1 VIVGACGS
9 NRTTGFADAGGGGD
23 GSVEASSG
31 SDSGGGSSSS
41 GGSLFDGALGD
52 AEPAGGDPTTCA
64 EAAMGHTYIGCDY
77 WPTVTGNDVW
87 SLFDFAVVVANA
99 GSSTADITVTGPNST
114 MQTGTVAPGQ
124 LTTFYLPW
132 VPSLKGPDS
141 DNCGALGGGS
151 VSPDGG
157 GTFALP
163 FLNSVF
169 EKGGAYHLVSTV
181 PVTVYQFSAL
191 EYLPRGGP
199 AGKDWSNCPGDTI
212 CMDPF
217 LPAPVAIGCYAYSND
232 ASLLLPSTALTGNVR
247 ITGHESQDTMN
258 TYVAITATAD
268 NTTVK
273 MKVSSA
279 GKVLPSA
286 TTGDGGAAPVIAATP
301 AGGMLTFTMNQGDVA
316 ELVADFG
323 AVDLSGSLV
332 QATQP
337 IQVITGSECLP
348 VPDAAEACDHIEESN
363 FPAETLGQDYFVVQ
377 PIGPNGD
384 VVNHQARIYGNFDG
398 TNLTY
403 VPSAPMGCPSVINA
417 GEVVECGGPVN
428 MCIDPNHP
436 AGPPTG
442 SCGNGNVVTQDFE
455 IKGDHAFAVSTFSL
469 GGQIVDPMTK
479 APMQQGDPDQSMAT
493 AVKQYR
499 TKYVFLAPTDYEEN
513 YAVVI
518 APTGTVVT
526 IDGVASAATAT
537 PVGTTGFGVM
547 RIPLA
552 AGNAG
557 AHVLTATHPVGLQVM
572 GYGSYTSYT
581 YPGGLNLAYIAP
593 APLQ

>member
-1 VIVGACGS
+1 VIAGACGS
-9 NRTTGFADAGGGGD
+9 NRTDGFADAGPSDGG
-23 GSVEASSG
+23 SSE
-31 SDSGGGSSSS
+31 SGASSSS
-41 GGSLFDGALGD
+41 GGSGSSSGASLFDGDLGD
-52 AEPAGGDPTTCA
+52 TGPVGGDPATCA

-99 GSSTADITVTGPNST
+99 GSTTANITVTGPNNT

-132 VPSLKGPDS
+132 VSSLKGPDA
-141 DNCGALGGGS
+141 DNCGALE
-151 VSPDGG
+151 SPPD
-157 GTFALP
+157 LP

-169 EKGGAYHLVSTV
+169 EKGGAYHLVSSV

-191 EYLPRGGP
+191 EYLSKGGP
-199 AGKDWSNCPGDTI
+199 AGKDWSNCPGNTV
-212 CMDPF
+212 CNNPL
-217 LPAPVAIGCYAYSND
+217 LPMPIVVGCYAYSND
-232 ASLLLPSTALTGNVR
+232 ASLLLPSTALSGNYR
-247 ITGHESQDTMN
+247 ITGHESQNSMD

-279 GKVLPSA
+279 GKVFPSTA
-286 TTGDGGAAPVIAATP
+286 AGDGGGAPVIAATS
-301 AGGMLTFTMNQGDVA
+301 AGGMLTFAMNKGDVA
-316 ELVADFG
+316 EIVAEYGD

-337 IQVITGSECLP
+337 VQVITGSECLP
-348 VPDAAEACDHIEESN
+348 VPDGAEACDHIEESN

-377 PIGPNGD
+377 PTGPNGD
-384 VVNHQARIYGNFDG
+384 VVNHQVRIYGNFDA
-398 TNLTY
+398 TQLTY
-403 VPSAPMGCPSVINA
+403 LPSAPAGCPSVINA
-417 GEVVECGGPVN
+417 GEVVECGGPVSV
-428 MCIDPNHP
+428 CKDPNHP
-436 AGPPTG
+436 TGPHNG
-442 SCGNGNVVTQDFE
+442 SCGAGNVVTEDFE
-455 IKGDHAFAVSTFSL
+455 VKGDHAFAVSTFSL
-469 GGQIVDPMTK
+469 GGEIVDPMNK
-479 APMQQGDPDQSMAT
+479 APMQQGDPDQSLAT

-518 APTGTVVT
+518 APTGTTVT
-526 IDGVASAATAT
+526 IDGTASTATAM
-537 PVGTTGFGVM
+537 PLGSTGFGVM
-547 RIPLA
+547 RIALA

-593 APLQ
+593 PPNN